1 MPAHRSRGAGALR
14 GLNGAAPPQTGSSP
28 GCAAAGSP
36 GSCDLHDAGPS
47 RGCSA
52 AGSCPLLHRRSW
64 CSRCQPRSRCLQRCR
79 SCWNDRSRT
88 ESATESSGGPWWGGA
103 AGRWWMLAMRLEKV
117 AVLLSSCLLSIGDG
131 RMLPAS
137 SDAFKCFFFL
147 SAQWGEIPGS
157 SWFSPRA
164 SHKHHPH
171 HIHPQSIC
179 HLWKHV
185 IITGKPLQMMFSLNN
200 RVFHGPITVFPA
212 LTSKSHVLHCFLTAS
227 PKTFKRYNLVQR
239 GIAQQLLQQ
248 KAKAIRADPS

>member
-137 SDAFKCFFFL
+137 SDAFKCFFFYRHNEVRYLEAAGSALVLRTNTIRITSTLNL
-147 SAQWGEIPGS
+147 S
-157 SWFSPRA
+157 
-164 SHKHHPH
+164 
-171 HIHPQSIC
+171 
-179 HLWKHV
+179 V
-185 IITGKPLQMMFSLNN
+185 IYGNM
-200 RVFHGPITVFPA
+200 
-212 LTSKSHVLHCFLTAS
+212 
-227 PKTFKRYNLVQR
+227 
-239 GIAQQLLQQ
+239 
-248 KAKAIRADPS
+248 